1 MPCSVVVFVWSVS
14 GLRLEVAASRG
25 CTLHQIA
32 AALYRA
38 DGHPERPSKV
48 EGQEPWAP
56 AR

>member
-14 GLRLEVAASRG
+14 GLRLEFAASRG